1 MYKRQCLGC
10 YLCHTT
16 CPGGLRIAEL
26 TRATRSA
33 APRDDVDLLCAH
45 GAVPLRW
52 ARMMANPAIKPN
64 KLSWLPEDVKVAGE
78 GEFYFFVG
86 CLPLFEVEFED
97 LALNSTRTAL
107 AAIKVLNAL
116 GVVPVISPE
125 ERCCGHD
132 LLWTGD
138 FETFERLAK
147 LNVEAIR
154 ATGAKKIITA
164 CPECYR
170 TLKLDYPD
178 VLGDLGFEVLHI
190 SEFLYRALEE
200 GKLKFERELKRKVT
214 YHDSC
219 RLGRHMGVYEP
230 PRELLKA
237 IPGLELV
244 EMERNRE
251 NAACC
256 GVSSW
261 LLCGEISKKLQLE
274 RLKEAVATGA
284 EQLVVGCHKCKIHFT
299 CVQSEKLPSSYE
311 DVKIPVV
318 EFTELVAEALGLRE
332 VT

>member
-1 MYKRQCLGC
+1 
-10 YLCHTT
+10 
-16 CPGGLRIAEL
+16 
-26 TRATRSA
+26 
-33 APRDDVDLLCAH
+33 
-45 GAVPLRW
+45 
-52 ARMMANPAIKPN
+52 MMVNPALRPRR
-64 KLSWLPEDVKVAGE
+64 LSWLPGDAKVAERGDIL
-78 GEFYFFVG
+78 FFVG
-86 CLPLFEVEFED
+86 CLPLYDALFEE
-97 LALNSTRTAL
+97 LGLGLTGIATS
-107 AAIKVLNAL
+107 AIRILNAL
-116 GVVPVISPE
+116 GVVPVILSE

-138 FETFERLAK
+138 IEGFKRLAE

-190 SEFLYRALEE
+190 SEFLYRTLEE

-284 EQLVVGCHKCKIHFT
+284 EQLVVG
-299 CVQSEKLPSSYE
+299 
-311 DVKIPVV
+311 
-318 EFTELVAEALGLRE
+318 
-332 VT
+332 